1 MKKETIY
8 LSTISTDAPCV
19 AREYGFGLELAEFCT
34 AWNMDEKFIHVD
46 SVVKKKLE
54 GIPRSLLHAPYN
66 ELFPC
71 AIDKKARALAAERY
85 RQATDLAT
93 RYGSRKV
100 IIHGGYNP
108 RIYFPV
114 WYVKQSVLFWQ
125 DFLRGD
131 PGVEIVLENV
141 LEDDPR
147 WLLDIVAGVDDP
159 RLRLCLD
166 IGHVNAYSSVPLT
179 NWLVLW
185 APYLSHLHIHNN
197 DGSRDAHNA
206 LNEGTIPI
214 KDLLLQAQHL
224 CPDATYTLELMND
237 APSVVWLQENDL
249 I

>member
-54 GIPRSLLHAPYN
+54 GVPRSLLHAPYN

-125 DFLRGD
+125 DFLRGN

-179 NWLVLW
+179 DWLVLW

-214 KDLLLQAQHL
+214 KELLLQAQHL

>member
-19 AREYGFGLELAEFCT
+19 AREHSFGLELAEFCT
-34 AWNMDEKFIHVD
+34 AWNMDEKFTHVD

-125 DFLRGD
+125 DFLRD
-131 PGVEIVLENV
+131 NPGVEIVLENV

-214 KDLLLQAQHL
+214 KELLLQAQHL

>member
-19 AREYGFGLELAEFCT
+19 AREHSFGLELAEFCT

-179 NWLVLW
+179 DWLVLW

-214 KDLLLQAQHL
+214 KELLLQAQHL